1 MHARDQTDLNGA
13 LSMAYMF
20 MLKHTTSVEGY

>member
-13 LSMAYMF
+13 LSMTFMF
-20 MLKHTTSVEGY
+20 MLKHTTSAQGY